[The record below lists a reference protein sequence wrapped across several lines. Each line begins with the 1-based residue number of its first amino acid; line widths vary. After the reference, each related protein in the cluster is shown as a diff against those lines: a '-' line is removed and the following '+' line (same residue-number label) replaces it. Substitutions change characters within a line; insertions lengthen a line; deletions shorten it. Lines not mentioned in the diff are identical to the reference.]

1 MSEAPRIQ
9 LLSPRLANQ
18 IAAGEVVERP
28 ASVAKELLENS
39 LDAGSRRIDVEVE
52 QGGIKLLR
60 VRDDGRGIPADD
72 LPLALARHATSKIR
86 ELEDLERVMS
96 LGFRGEALASIS
108 SVARLTMTSRTA
120 DAGEAWQVETEG
132 RDMQPRVQPA
142 AHPVGTSV
150 EVRDLFFNTP
160 ARRKF
165 LRAEK
170 TEFDHLQE
178 VIKRLALAR
187 FDVAFHLRHNG
198 KTIFALHEARDELAR
213 ARRVGAVCGQA
224 FLEQALPIEVERNG
238 LHLWGWVGLPT
249 FSRSQPD
256 LQYFYVNGRMV
267 RDKLVAHA
275 VRQAYRDVL
284 YNGRHPTFVLF
295 FEVDPA
301 VVDVNVHPTKHEVR
315 FRDSRMVHDFL
326 YGTLH
331 RALGEVRPDDQL
343 APPGATSLT
352 EPRPTGAAAGEFGPQ
367 GEMRL
372 AESVL
377 ESPAARVGWS
387 GGSSAS
393 GGSSGYSAYTRPEA
407 PPSLAE
413 AGGAYKAY
421 FAPLPAGEAPAALP
435 ESAQDIPPL
444 GYALAQLKG
453 IYILAENAHGLV
465 LVDMHAAHER
475 ITYERLKVAMASEGL
490 RGQPL
495 LVPESIAVSEREA
508 DCAEEHSS
516 WFQRLGFE
524 LQRLGPESL
533 AIRQI
538 PALLKQAEATQLVR
552 DVIADLLEYGTSD
565 RIQAHL
571 NELLGTM
578 ACHGA
583 EQLVQVRLDTVTGE
597 LISVDSALIYRGMD
611 IGTAKPSRELLARYP
626 HRLIDIRDP
635 AESYSAAEFR
645 ADALAAMAKATARG
659 RIPLLVG
666 GTMLYYKA
674 LLEGLADMPGA
685 DPEVRAAIEA
695 EAQAEGWEA
704 LHRQLAEV
712 DPESAA
718 RIHPNDPQRLMRALE
733 VYRLGG
739 VSMSDLRRRQ
749 SAEKA
754 DFDASGRNQLPYTVA
769 QLAIAPEQ
777 RQVLHARIAQRFR
790 QMLEQGFIA
799 EVEAL
804 HARSDLHAGLP
815 SIRAVGYRQVWDYL
829 DGKLSYAEMTERGII
844 ATRQLA
850 KRQFTWLRSWSHLH
864 WMDSLAGDNLP
875 RALKYLKT
883 VSILA

>member
-224 FLEQALPIEVERNG
+224 FLEQA
-238 LHLWGWVGLPT
+238 
-249 FSRSQPD
+249 
-256 LQYFYVNGRMV
+256 
-267 RDKLVAHA
+267 
-275 VRQAYRDVL
+275 
-284 YNGRHPTFVLF
+284 
-295 FEVDPA
+295 
-301 VVDVNVHPTKHEVR
+301 
-315 FRDSRMVHDFL
+315 
-326 YGTLH
+326 
-331 RALGEVRPDDQL
+331 
-343 APPGATSLT
+343 
-352 EPRPTGAAAGEFGPQ
+352 
-367 GEMRL
+367 
-372 AESVL
+372 
-377 ESPAARVGWS
+377 
-387 GGSSAS
+387 
-393 GGSSGYSAYTRPEA
+393 

-583 EQLVQVRLDTVTGE
+583 VRANRRLTLPEMNALLRDMEITERSGQCNHGRPTWTQLGLDE
-597 LISVDSALIYRGMD
+597 LDKLF
-611 IGTAKPSRELLARYP
+611 L
-626 HRLIDIRDP
+626 
-635 AESYSAAEFR
+635 
-645 ADALAAMAKATARG
+645 RG
-659 RIPLLVG
+659 R
-666 GTMLYYKA
+666 
-674 LLEGLADMPGA
+674 
-685 DPEVRAAIEA
+685 
-695 EAQAEGWEA
+695 
-704 LHRQLAEV
+704 
-712 DPESAA
+712 
-718 RIHPNDPQRLMRALE
+718 
-733 VYRLGG
+733 
-739 VSMSDLRRRQ
+739 
-749 SAEKA
+749 
-754 DFDASGRNQLPYTVA
+754 
-769 QLAIAPEQ
+769 
-777 RQVLHARIAQRFR
+777 
-790 QMLEQGFIA
+790 
-799 EVEAL
+799 
-804 HARSDLHAGLP
+804 
-815 SIRAVGYRQVWDYL
+815 
-829 DGKLSYAEMTERGII
+829 
-844 ATRQLA
+844 
-850 KRQFTWLRSWSHLH
+850 
-864 WMDSLAGDNLP
+864 
-875 RALKYLKT
+875 
-883 VSILA
+883 